1 MKQTLNTSIEKIN
14 HLDRKSLEE
23 YLISEQAL
31 PNSDE
36 KVFNI
41 GYALL
46 KLDRLDEAFSFFEKL
61 PSDYFKEFFSF
72 LGKLSDNCFEQTN
85 IFLTGYYKGC
95 DGNWHDYDDSCNL
108 NSDDDDCC
116 SLLCSCLC
124 LSGCSA
130 CCCDSDTYMNAS
142 KCISH
147 CLC

>member
-14 HLDRKSLEE
+14 HLDRNSLEQ
-23 YLISEQAL
+23 YLITEQSL

-61 PSDYFKEFFSF
+61 PNDYFKEFFSF
-72 LGKLSDNCFEQTN
+72 FEKISDNPFEKTN

-95 DGNWHDYDDSCNL
+95 DGNWHDYDDSC
-108 NSDDDDCC
+108 SMGSGDDDCC
-116 SLLCSCLC
+116 SLLCGCLC
-124 LSGCSA
+124 LSCCPA
-130 CCCDSDTYMNAS
+130 CCCDSDLYMNAGN
-142 KCISH
+142 CISH
-147 CLC
+147 FLC

>member
-61 PSDYFKEFFSF
+61 PSDYFKEFFLFWESYQIIVLSRLIYF
-72 LGKLSDNCFEQTN
+72 LLDIIKVAME
-85 IFLTGYYKGC
+85 TGMIMTI
-95 DGNWHDYDDSCNL
+95 
-108 NSDDDDCC
+108 
-116 SLLCSCLC
+116 
-124 LSGCSA
+124 A
-130 CCCDSDTYMNAS
+130 V
-142 KCISH
+142 I
-147 CLC
+147 

>member
-1 MKQTLNTSIEKIN
+1 MPS
-14 HLDRKSLEE
+14 EE

-46 KLDRLDEAFSFFEKL
+46 KLDRLDEA
-61 PSDYFKEFFSF
+61 FSF

-130 CCCDSDTYMNAS
+130 CCCDSDTYMNAG